1 MRCLA
6 AIPRLGGTGAAA
18 PDSGRGP
25 RAAPLDGVQQA
36 VHLARGQVLAF
47 ILRLSPVRR
56 FGSLRIQGLVTVR
69 PVNRGQKNTF
79 CPLNSRERKTD
90 EEGEDGEC
98 IEGLVAKRCNMLYLY
113 ITCLYTW

>member
-47 ILRLSPVRR
+47 ILRLSHVRW

-69 PVNRGQKNTF
+69 PVNIGQKVTF
-79 CPLNSRERKTD
+79 LSCGKGDIFTLERQLFFS
-90 EEGEDGEC
+90 EFFNPPC
-98 IEGLVAKRCNMLYLY
+98 YR
-113 ITCLYTW
+113 